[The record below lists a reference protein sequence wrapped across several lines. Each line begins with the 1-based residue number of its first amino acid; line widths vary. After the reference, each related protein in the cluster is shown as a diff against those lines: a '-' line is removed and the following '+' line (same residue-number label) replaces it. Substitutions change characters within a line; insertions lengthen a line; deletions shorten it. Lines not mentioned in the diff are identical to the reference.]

1 VRDAGLARRVGLS
14 NATRPELEVA
24 LAEIGGP
31 DDGGVVA
38 VENERS
44 PRYRGDGDVLDLC
57 TELGIAYLPWSPLG
71 GAREAAGVGSR
82 YAAFAQV
89 ADEVGASPQ
98 QVVLAWLLAQSP
110 VVVVIPG
117 ATRPESILSSVAAAS
132 LTLTPEQQ
140 QRLDAT
146 DPAAASV
153 FPDHGPRSPL
163 R

>member
-1 VRDAGLARRVGLS
+1 
-14 NATRPELEVA
+14 VA

-44 PRYRGDGDVLDLC
+44 PRYRGDGDVLNLC

-71 GAREAAGVGSR
+71 GAREAADVGSR

-89 ADEVGASPQ
+89 SDEVGASPQ
-98 QVVLAWLLAQSP
+98 QVVLAWLLGQSRA
-110 VVVVIPG
+110 VVVIPG
-117 ATRPESILSSVAAAS
+117 ASRPESIRSSVAATA
-132 LTLTPEQQ
+132 LILTPEQQ

-146 DPAAASV
+146 EPVDASV
-153 FPDHGPRSPL
+153 FPDNGPRSPL